1 MSLLT
6 IFSTKFVKNRWGRVL
21 QRLSISFVAGA
32 LAALRQGSD
41 YTSHGASGHAQILGV
56 QTYSL

>member
-21 QRLSISFVAGA
+21 ERLPIGFVAGA

-41 YTSHGASGHAQILGV
+41 YTSHGPPGHAQILGV